1 MASEQNSSFWYRVS
15 KYSPFAVYAGALSG
29 YLLTYARQVTLV
41 DSGELITTSA
51 MLGVAHPPGFPLYTL
66 LGYLF
71 SKLPLGSVASRVTL
85 MSAFWAAVASAVMV
99 LIVDELLLAL
109 PASSSEPKSKK
120 GQKRAHP
127 LPAYLDSLIPLAAGL
142 LFAFSATLWYYAS
155 VAEVYTLNTAL
166 LSTVVLLVL
175 RWRRLI
181 LAKQLRTAWVHI
193 LLAAGVY
200 GLGLAVHHVTILLT
214 LPAIALL
221 VWRTDRSVIYRGF
234 PLLLAALAG
243 LSVYLYL
250 PLAASREPV
259 INWGN
264 PSGWERFYWHIS
276 GKQYQ
281 VNLFSLDRE
290 FLARELGFFASLIV
304 NEITPIG
311 LLLGIYGVYALFSRE
326 RTLCWT
332 LLLLVLFNLL
342 YAFNYEIAED
352 KDAYYLTTV
361 FVLSLTASVGV
372 RSLFERLQRR
382 WVVVAVFCLL
392 PVLAFCL
399 HYKRSDKSRYL
410 IAVDLVENVMRP
422 IGQGGLLLTADWQF
436 YSPYLYMRHIEG
448 FRKDATVIDVNLVKR
463 SWYVYGYLKREYPEM
478 MKYCEKE
485 TEAYMKD
492 LWLFEHD
499 QPYDVRS
506 ISENFAALI
515 NAFIRYHTESSRPAF
530 STVPMEPGVARDMN
544 WVPQGLVMRL
554 YNDTTYRPEDV
565 VELEMRGLMDGS
577 VHIDDTARKKVL
589 PFYAAMLA
597 NRGIYLSL
605 GKRYDEAL
613 TLLRKALQL
622 NPNLDRAYEGIGD
635 IHRERGN
642 RQEAA
647 TAYRMALDLNPE
659 NKGAREGLLKL
670 N

>member
-1 MASEQNSSFWYRVS
+1 MASEQNSSFWRRVS
-15 KYSPFAVYAGALSG
+15 KYSPFVVFAGALGG
-29 YLLTYARQVTLV
+29 YLLTYARHVTLV
-41 DSGELITTSA
+41 DSGELITASA
-51 MLGVAHPPGFPLYTL
+51 VLGVAHPPGFPLYTL

-85 MSAFWAAVASAVMV
+85 MSAFWAAVASAVVV
-99 LIVDELLLAL
+99 LIVAELLLAL
-109 PASSSEPKSKK
+109 PSPPEPKSKK
-120 GQKRAHP
+120 RQRQP

-155 VAEVYTLNTAL
+155 VAEVYTLNAAL
-166 LSTVVLLVL
+166 LSTVVLLML

-181 LAKQLRTAWVHI
+181 LAKQLRAARIHM

-214 LPAIALL
+214 LPAIAWL
-221 VWRTDRSVIYRGF
+221 VWRTDRSAMYRIF
-234 PLLLAALAG
+234 PPLLAALAG

-250 PLAASREPV
+250 PLAASREPI

-290 FLARELGFFASLIV
+290 FLIRELGFFASLIV
-304 NEITPIG
+304 NEVTPIG
-311 LLLGIYGVYALFSRE
+311 LLLGVYGVYALFSRE
-326 RTLCWT
+326 RTLFWT

-352 KDAYYLTTV
+352 KDAYYLTTI
-361 FVLSLTASVGV
+361 FALSLAAPVGA
-372 RSLFERLQRR
+372 RGLFERLRRR
-382 WVVVAVFCLL
+382 WIALAIFCLL
-392 PVLAFCL
+392 PALAFCL
-399 HYKRSDKSRYL
+399 HYKRSDKSRYM
-410 IAVDLVENVMRP
+410 IAVDLVENVMKP

-448 FRKDATVIDVNLVKR
+448 FRRDATVIDVNLVKR
-463 SWYVYGYLKREYPEM
+463 SWYVYGYLKQEYPEM

-499 QPYDVRS
+499 QSYDARS

-515 NAFIRYHTESSRPAF
+515 NAFIRYHTEASRPAF

-554 YNDTTYRPEDV
+554 YNDKTYRPEDV

-577 VHIDDTARKKVL
+577 VHIDDAARKKVL

-613 TLLRKALQL
+613 ALLRKALQL

-647 TAYRMALDLNPE
+647 NAYRMALELNPE
-659 NKGAREGLLKL
+659 NRGAREGLLKL